1 MSRHDRRAWLGAS
14 LLGVLAL
21 VGCSTMPSSP
31 ALPSPPGAVGENYP
45 GTCMPPLFSWPSDFI
60 ESLPG
65 ETEGIGTIVGL
76 RLEYLDESWAWRV
89 RSPDERED
97 VFGERVNDPSYGREV
112 LLDAATLGVIASQEV
127 ELTEAEQGLT
137 KSAYDAAQESGETW
151 PSPLIVEMARVMDD
165 GRAVWQL
172 TMCDTATTELSVIT
186 VR

>member
-1 MSRHDRRAWLGAS
+1 MRGRSRRGRIGAT
-14 LLGVLAL
+14 LLVALAL
-21 VGCSTMPSSP
+21 VGCSTMPSP
-31 ALPSPPGAVGENYP
+31 PSAVGENFP
-45 GTCMPPLFSWPSDFI
+45 GTCTPPQFAWPSDFI

-76 RLEYLDESWAWRV
+76 RLEYLDDDSWAWRV
-89 RSPDERED
+89 RSPDTRED
-97 VFGERVNDPSYGREV
+97 FFGERVNDPSHGREV
-112 LLDAATLGVIASQEV
+112 FLDAQTLGVIATQEV
-127 ELTEAEQGLT
+127 ELTEAEQNLT

-172 TMCDTATTELSVIT
+172 TMCDTATTELSVVT